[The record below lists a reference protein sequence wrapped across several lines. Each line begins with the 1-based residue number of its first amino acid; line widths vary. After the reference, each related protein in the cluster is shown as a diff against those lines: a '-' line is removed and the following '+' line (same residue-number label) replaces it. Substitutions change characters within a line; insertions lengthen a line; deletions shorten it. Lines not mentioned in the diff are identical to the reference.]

1 MRAYLDVEVE
11 DEIARQVGHKEEG
24 KDHLL
29 LRLFGD

>member
-1 MRAYLDVEVE
+1 MRAYLDVEVK
-11 DEIARQVGHKEEG
+11 DEVAGHVGHKEEA

>member
-11 DEIARQVGHKEEG
+11 DEIAGQVGHKEKG

-29 LRLFGD
+29 LILFGD